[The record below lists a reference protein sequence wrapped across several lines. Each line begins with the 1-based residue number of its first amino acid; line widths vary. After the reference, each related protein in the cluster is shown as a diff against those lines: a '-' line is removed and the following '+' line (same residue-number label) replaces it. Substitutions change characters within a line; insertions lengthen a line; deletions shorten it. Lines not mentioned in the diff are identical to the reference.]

1 MQLILKTIGGDSAGK
16 KILLRCGQVASV
28 GRTDWADFCVP
39 DDPSMAEFHFEVSC
53 EANKCT
59 LTDRDGNGVKIEGE
73 PVTMSDLKSG
83 QRIEAGST
91 LFEVEI
97 IGEIAEPAACC
108 SGHGQVHE
116 TNNDE
121 SPVDVAT
128 SAPEMPMEPSPT
140 TVEEYCEVLEL
151 GDAAKAAVNEQQL
164 ASPFDLLETLIR
176 DDHFPDA
183 LCLTAGLLPKRDAIL
198 WGIECLRSGERKLTD
213 ADQAAAAAV
222 DEWLAEPSEA
232 NRRAAE
238 AVAKANEYDGP
249 FSWLAMAVFWSEGS
263 MSPEGQPGVA
273 PLWQLTAKGVI
284 AALTLAATKD
294 PKNAYSHYASFIQA
308 SQERLAAVAS

>member
-1 MQLILKTIGGDSAGK
+1 MQLILKTIGGDSAGE

-39 DDPSMAEFHFEVSC
+39 DDPSLAEFHFEVSC
-53 EANKCT
+53 QVNKCT
-59 LTDRDGNGVKIEGE
+59 LTDRDGHGVKIEGE
-73 PVTMSDLKSG
+73 PVTVSDLKSG

-97 IGEIAEPAACC
+97 IGEIAEPVACC
-108 SGHGQVHE
+108 SGQEQVE
-116 TNNDE
+116 EAASDDGL
-121 SPVDVAT
+121 VDPAT
-128 SAPEMPMEPSPT
+128 ATPEVPLEPSPK

-151 GDAAKAAVNEQQL
+151 GHAAKMALDEHKL
-164 ASPFDLLETLIR
+164 TSPYDLLETLIR
-176 DDHFPDA
+176 GKHFPDA
-183 LCLTAGLLPKRDAIL
+183 LCLTAGLLSKRDSIQ
-198 WGIECLRSGERKLTD
+198 WGIECLRAGGCTLTE
-213 ADQAAAAAV
+213 ADQAAATVV
-222 DEWLAEPSEA
+222 DEWLAEPSDA

-238 AVAKANEYDGP
+238 SVAKANEYDGP